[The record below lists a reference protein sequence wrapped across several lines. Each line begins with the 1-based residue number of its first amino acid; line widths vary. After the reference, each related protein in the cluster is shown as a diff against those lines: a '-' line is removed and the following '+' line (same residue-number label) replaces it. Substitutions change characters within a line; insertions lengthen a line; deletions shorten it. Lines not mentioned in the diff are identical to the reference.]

1 MNKNLDNLQRNKK
14 PNIVNGRFAQQ
25 EEEGDM
31 IANEFS
37 SDEDVGNDC
46 KYNAVV

>member
-1 MNKNLDNLQRNKK
+1 MNKNLQDLQRNKK
-14 PNIVNGRFAQQ
+14 PNIVNGRFVQQ

-37 SDEDVGNDC
+37 SDEGVGDEC
-46 KYNAVV
+46 K